1 MMLDRLRVSG
11 RRETHMPAEGSAW
24 GTMLFFPGVFL
35 WLELVLRLAAGH
47 SLRYL
52 PISAAFA
59 LAAGWCAA
67 RDWSCSPGSGG
78 GGSPVCW
85 PACWG

>member
-47 SLRYL
+47 SLR
-52 PISAAFA
+52 
-59 LAAGWCAA
+59 
-67 RDWSCSPGSGG
+67 
-78 GGSPVCW
+78 
-85 PACWG
+85 